1 VGVGDNGG
9 WVDLVGGCS
18 GWPVHGEV
26 VAVRGG
32 EMSVRLPD
40 AIGEGEGCVVFVTE
54 R

>member
-26 VAVRGG
+26 VVVRGG
-32 EMSVRLPD
+32 EIV
-40 AIGEGEGCVVFVTE
+40 GEVAG
-54 R
+54 RNR